1 MKIATLLAGV
11 FIVGLVLPAA
21 AQTEDYYVVQNVK
34 TKTCTVTHQKPTTTE
49 YTMVGPDG
57 TIYKTKVEAENA
69 MKTTKVC
76 HSD

>member
-1 MKIATLLAGV
+1 MKFATLLAGV
-11 FIVGLVLPAA
+11 LVLGFVLPAA

-34 TKTCTVTHQKPTTTE
+34 TRTCTVTHQKPTTTE

>member
-69 MKTTKVC
+69 MKTIKVC

>member
-34 TKTCTVTHQKPTTTE
+34 TKTCTVTHQKPTTSE

>member
-34 TKTCTVTHQKPTTTE
+34 TKTCTVTHQKPATSE